1 MTPILALLLASL
13 LSAAAWGEVA
23 VRDDTGRSVR
33 LAGPAQR
40 IVTLAPHATELVFAA
55 GAGDRLV
62 GVAAY
67 SDWPPQARALP
78 RVGGTGGLD
87 RERLLLLQ
95 PDLVVAWASGS
106 RPADLAWL
114 ERIGVSVYRS
124 EPAALAAIAGN
135 LRDLGR
141 LTGRDAA
148 ANRAARDFEQ
158 AVASV
163 CPPREGSASALYL
176 LWHQPL
182 LTYGGRHWINEVLQL
197 AGLHNLFQE
206 VERAVFSPG
215 REAVVAGRPAYV
227 LSQSGAPLALLDAR
241 PLARPPQLDRPSPRI
256 VEGLSALCAQLAAQ
270 SAGAA
275 SANNPLP

>member
-1 MTPILALLLASL
+1 MIPVLALLLATL
-13 LSAAAWGEVA
+13 LSAPASGQVA
-23 VRDDTGRSVR
+23 VRDDSGRTVR
-33 LAGPAQR
+33 LAQPAQR
-40 IVTLAPHATELVFAA
+40 IVALAPHATELVFAA

-62 GVAAY
+62 GVASY
-67 SDWPPQARALP
+67 SDWPAQARELP
-78 RVGGTGGLD
+78 RVGGSGGLD
-87 RERLLLLQ
+87 RERLLQLQ

-114 ERIGVSVYRS
+114 ERVGIAVYRS
-124 EPAALAAIAGN
+124 EPAHLAEIAGN

-141 LTGRDAA
+141 LAGRDAA
-148 ANRAARDFEQ
+148 AAQAAREFEQ
-158 AVASV
+158 ALTRA
-163 CPPREGSASALYL
+163 CPPREGSANALYL

-197 AGLHNLFQE
+197 AGLLNLFGG

-215 REAVVAGRPAYV
+215 REAVLAGQPAYV
-227 LSQSGAPLALLDAR
+227 LSQSAAPLPLLDAR
-241 PLARPPQLDRPSPRI
+241 PVARPPQLDRPSPRI